1 MDVVVLGTNWT
12 SGNAF
17 TILFCKR
24 GPPGEALKEGNG
36 AVDPRVTGEPNVALV
51 TSVRS
56 RVLQR
61 VNLEGPFRGP
71 VLFNDPP

>member
-51 TSVRS
+51 T
-56 RVLQR
+56 
-61 VNLEGPFRGP
+61 
-71 VLFNDPP
+71 